1 MGSDNG
7 VGTRTS
13 SFGVPDKQASSATD
27 SDAAAAAAVGLNLK
41 LQPAESFPSE
51 IMSAHH
57 HHDHHRPL
65 SSVDAGGPT
74 CSNGTEEVVGRRPI
88 SSGSNTYRDAAAA
101 AASTI
106 SDAAAV
112 FVRTCVQPFD
122 ISTTTTAFNSPVSF
136 GSMYNLKSSNNNDPE
151 PGRCKRTD
159 GKKWRCSR
167 DVAPHHKYCERHMH
181 RGRPRSRKHVEVHG
195 GPGST
200 TTTTTTANKKTRLHH
215 ASPPSPAVPP
225 PPPKF
230 YRSTTIPSTETI
242 PFFADTKILEPNRG
256 FNGVVEGEMVTIDPS
271 SEQQWL
277 NLVKTNM
284 GFRTEGSIY
293 NTSDYRDLEPLNL
306 ESYTNYC
313 TSQGIIQQNDEFNFF
328 LNPDLVSF
336 DNHHPQ
342 QIDTT
347 RSFIDAWS
355 NENHNKDNESP
366 TVSTRG
372 NLSPSSLTLSMA
384 MAAGDA
390 LDEDEM
396 GQIQTGLGANPVS
409 WVGTSATVGGPLAEV
424 LGPSTGPASP
434 CGVSPPTTTVSSP
447 SGVLQRT
454 MISQSDSSVCNSPTF
469 GGSAAAPPE
478 VVAFQWRVHG
488 SNWTLELEFETW
500 DRSFPL
506 LGIEGWL
513 SAPGG
518 ILEWMGMAWQIPSE
532 GCLNNRGG
540 MVFFEKSGMSGESND
555 LHSCLSGC
563 NRCLGSC
570 CGCHSHRNGT
580 SLIDVS
586 GLGHSIYIGTVLTQC
601 NASSAAAAAAAA
613 RAELKTSRGAGELI
627 TMFYVF
633 FGAWQTHS

>member
-27 SDAAAAAAVGLNLK
+27 SDAAVVGLNVK

-65 SSVDAGGPT
+65 SSGDAGGPT
-74 CSNGTEEVVGRRPI
+74 CGYGTEEVVGRRFI
-88 SSGSNTYRDAAAA
+88 RSGSNTYRDDAAA
-101 AASTI
+101 
-106 SDAAAV
+106 AAAV
-112 FVRTCVQPFD
+112 FVRTCVQPSD
-122 ISTTTTAFNSPVSF
+122 IPTSTPAFNSTGGMPANLGFPFTWAQWKELERQAMVYKYMMASVPVPPDLLLPISPDPSVLAFPLSF
-136 GSMYNLKSSNNNDPE
+136 GSMYNLNSSNNNDPE
-151 PGRCKRTD
+151 PGRCRRTD

-195 GPGST
+195 GPGT
-200 TTTTTTANKKTRLHH
+200 TTTTTTANKKTRLHNVP
-215 ASPPSPAVPP
+215 PPSPAVPP
-225 PPPKF
+225 PKF
-230 YRSTTIPSTETI
+230 CRSTTIPSTETI
-242 PFFADTKILEPNRG
+242 PFFADTKILVPNRHDG
-256 FNGVVEGEMVTIDPS
+256 FDGVAEGEMVTIDPS

-277 NLVKTNM
+277 NPVKANM

-306 ESYTNYC
+306 ESYTKYGS
-313 TSQGIIQQNDEFNFF
+313 SQGIIQQNDEFNFF
-328 LNPDLVSF
+328 LDPDLVSF
-336 DNHHPQ
+336 DNHHP

-355 NENHNKDNESP
+355 NENHNKDHDSP

-396 GQIQTGLGANPVS
+396 GQIQTGLGPNPVS

-424 LGPSTGPASP
+424 LRPSTGPASP
-434 CGVSPPTTTVSSP
+434 GGISPPTTTVSSP

-454 MISQSDSSVCNSPTF
+454 MISQSDSSVCNSPAF

-478 VVAFQWRVHG
+478 VVAFQW
-488 SNWTLELEFETW
+488 
-500 DRSFPL
+500 
-506 LGIEGWL
+506 LG
-513 SAPGG
+513 
-518 ILEWMGMAWQIPSE
+518 
-532 GCLNNRGG
+532 
-540 MVFFEKSGMSGESND
+540 
-555 LHSCLSGC
+555 
-563 NRCLGSC
+563 
-570 CGCHSHRNGT
+570 
-580 SLIDVS
+580 
-586 GLGHSIYIGTVLTQC
+586 
-601 NASSAAAAAAAA
+601 
-613 RAELKTSRGAGELI
+613 
-627 TMFYVF
+627 
-633 FGAWQTHS
+633 